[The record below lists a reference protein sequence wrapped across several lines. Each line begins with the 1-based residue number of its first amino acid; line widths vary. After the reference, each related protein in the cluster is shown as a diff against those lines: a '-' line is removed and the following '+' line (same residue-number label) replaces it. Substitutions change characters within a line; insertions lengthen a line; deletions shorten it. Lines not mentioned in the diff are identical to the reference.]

1 MSVAGVRRDPNPPYP
16 ASIHTVPYSTQL
28 LCIYTIPFHTA
39 YPAHYTPGSGPPV
52 TNRTQQATNITIED
66 RWQGLRRKTHK
77 IPHCSRGGERNRGGH
92 VHLPSCPHLPRPLNA
107 PNSSRINHNT
117 AQLYNAAV
125 QCIDHNISSALYLA
139 DVLRQRRRKGVK
151 SCDER
156 ATQWKPDETYSTSAF
171 SDSPPIATGSVYF

>member
-77 IPHCSRGGERNRGGH
+77 IPHCSRGGERKRMSAQRRTCPPPL
-92 VHLPSCPHLPRPLNA
+92 LPAPPPPTKCPQFFAHQSQYSAIVQCCRTMHRSQHFVRPL
-107 PNSSRINHNT
+107 S
-117 AQLYNAAV
+117 
-125 QCIDHNISSALYLA
+125 
-139 DVLRQRRRKGVK
+139 RRRAAPA
-151 SCDER
+151 
-156 ATQWKPDETYSTSAF
+156 AT
-171 SDSPPIATGSVYF
+171 